1 MMRFAACLL
10 VSGLFATAVSA
21 QASTATE
28 SVTVT
33 SERARAAIERYL
45 GSVSV
50 KSEVVGK
57 IARWERHAIC
67 PVVVGLQPGAVSFIT
82 TRIKQVAT
90 EVGAPVNERADCA
103 PNLRIV
109 FTTAPQA
116 LLDNMRK
123 KHAGLLG
130 FARSN
135 READRMAQMVH
146 PIQGW
151 YRTQTVDDRGLA
163 KRDVRVIGM
172 CADAFGPE
180 CPNVFRVQ
188 ALRVGNNIKTQF
200 EDVTIV
206 ADPVRL
212 GDPQMGALA
221 DLVAMLALSQPQVGQ
236 GCQNSVL
243 DLIVQACPNPPDGF
257 SAMDMSY
264 LRGLYHMRGTAVGTR
279 DPIVSWMVRDMTG
292 GR

>member
-1 MMRFAACLL
+1 MVRLAALL
-10 VSGLFATAVSA
+10 VSFGLSLGAAAA
-21 QASTATE
+21 QPAPGD
-28 SVTVT
+28 SVTVSAT
-33 SERARAAIERYL
+33 QLREQIQRYL

-57 IARWERHAIC
+57 IARWERHAVC

-82 TRIKQVAT
+82 ARIRSVAQ
-90 EVGAPVNERADCA
+90 EIGAPVNPKADCT

-116 LLDNMRK
+116 LLDNVRK

-135 READRMAQMVH
+135 READRMAQMIH

-151 YRTQTVDDRGLA
+151 YRTETVGDRGIA

-172 CADAFGPE
+172 CADVFSPD
-180 CPNVFRVQ
+180 CPNAFQVQ
-188 ALRVGNNIKTQF
+188 ALRVGNNVKTRF

-243 DLIVQACPNPPDGF
+243 DLIAKACPNPPDGF

>member
-1 MMRFAACLL
+1 MIRLTAVL
-10 VSGLFATAVSA
+10 VSFAVALGAASA
-21 QASTATE
+21 QQAAPAD
-28 SVTVT
+28 SVTV
-33 SERARAAIERYL
+33 SAAQLRAQVERYL

-57 IARWERHAIC
+57 IARWERHAVC
-67 PVVVGLQPGAVSFIT
+67 PVVVGLAPGAVTFIT
-82 TRIKQVAT
+82 TRIKQVAS
-90 EVGAPVNERADCA
+90 EIGAPVNPKADCT

-116 LLDNMRK
+116 LLDNVRK

-135 READRMAQMVH
+135 READRMAQMIH

-151 YRTQTVDDRGLA
+151 YRTETVGDRGIA

-172 CADAFGPE
+172 CTDVFSPD
-180 CPNVFRVQ
+180 CPNAFQVQ
-188 ALRVGNNIKTQF
+188 ALRVGNNVKTRF

-206 ADPVRL
+206 ADPARL

-221 DLVAMLALSQPQVGQ
+221 DLVAMLALSQPQLGA

-243 DLIVQACPNPPDGF
+243 DIIAKACPNPPDGF
-257 SAMDMSY
+257 SVLDMSY
-264 LRGLYHMRGTAVGTR
+264 LRGLYSMRGSAVGTR
-279 DPIVSWMVRDMTG
+279 DPIVSWMVKDMG

>member
-1 MMRFAACLL
+1 MRCFAVCLL
-10 VSGLFATAVSA
+10 VLAISSGAASA
-21 QASTATE
+21 QPAPGD
-28 SVTVT
+28 SVTVS
-33 SERARAAIERYL
+33 SERTRAAIERYL

-90 EVGAPVNERADCA
+90 EISAPVNEKADCA

-116 LLDNMRK
+116 LLDNVRK

-135 READRMAQMVH
+135 READKMAQMIH

-151 YRTQTVDDRGLA
+151 YRTETVGDRGIA

-172 CADAFGPE
+172 CADVFSPD
-180 CPNVFRVQ
+180 CPNAFQVQ
-188 ALRVGNNIKTQF
+188 ALRVGNNVKTRF

-206 ADPVRL
+206 ADPTRL

-243 DLIVQACPNPPDGF
+243 DLIAKACPNPTEGF

-292 GR
+292 R